1 MKGPTATSSVQKR
14 ASSKPAAIPVTIEIP
29 KPSVKT
35 IKLGARYFQSSPLCS
50 ISPAA
55 ATTATGVVNSAGLVC
70 RPMICQRIKT
80 TTSETAWMPSIRMRR
95 LRARSAA
102 ARLARN
108 RSSFSSAWIRMG
120 RSIVASVTNRLRG
133 TRSGL
138 GSGVLQLPPDVT
150 AQLGEPGIG
159 TDRLDVARPPK
170 GDLQELLYTPG
181 PRGHHGDSVAEQD
194 RLVDRM
200 SDENHRLALFGAL
213 HQVEQL
219 LLQDLAR
226 LCVERRKRFVHQQH
240 RRIHR
245 ERAYEADPLLHPAG
259 ELIGIALLEAVEPD
273 EMQVVPDPFGDL
285 LLRGAGHRQPEGGVV
300 VDRFP
305 RQEPEVLEH
314 HRDAVLR
321 PGHPS
326 TVDLELTVAELDQTG
341 DTAEKRRFPATAR
354 PDDAHDL
361 LLFDAQGEL
370 AERNHCSVEEEP
382 ARVVGND
389 CKIHASPPV
398 RRLERNSYRIDAPV
412 TKRRSTP
419 PSPLERRLL
428 LTRLARVRRA
438 RSSRSDRPRRW
449 PHTPAGSRRRR
460 RRRVPP
466 VLRRSL
472 ARRRPASLGDA

>member
-170 GDLQELLYTPG
+170 GDLQDLLYTPG

-273 EMQVVPDPFGDL
+273 VM
-285 LLRGAGHRQPEGGVV
+285 
-300 VDRFP
+300 
-305 RQEPEVLEH
+305 EH
-314 HRDAVLR
+314 HRDAVGR
-321 PGHPS
+321 PGHRR

-398 RRLERNSYRIDAPV
+398 RRLDRNSYRIDAPV

-419 PSPLERRLL
+419 PAPLERRLR

-472 ARRRPASLGDA
+472 ARRPPASLGDA